1 MDRRQNK
8 TQLGIKE
15 VFIHLLSE
23 NPIDKITVS
32 RISKLADI
40 NRGTFYLHYHDVY
53 DLHDQ
58 IVTELIA
65 DMTAIFN
72 TTYPTTTENYSSFK
86 TLSYQLVTYIATH
99 QTTVDV
105 LLNQQQV
112 GTIVFKKIKKT
123 FIQKALT
130 LETDLS
136 DNIPDKIEINFIV
149 SGIMGLIIDFISHEL
164 PITAE
169 ELYQNIYNLLLKF

>member
-1 MDRRQNK
+1 
-8 TQLGIKE
+8 
-15 VFIHLLSE
+15 
-23 NPIDKITVS
+23 
-32 RISKLADI
+32 SKLADI

-99 QTTVDV
+99 QTTVDA

-130 LETDLS
+130 LEIDLS